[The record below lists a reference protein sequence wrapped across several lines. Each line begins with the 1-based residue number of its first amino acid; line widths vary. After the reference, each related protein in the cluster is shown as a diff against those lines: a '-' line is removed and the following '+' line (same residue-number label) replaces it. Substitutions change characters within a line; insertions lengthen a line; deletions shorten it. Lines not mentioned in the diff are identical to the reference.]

1 MRGLLDPKMDFVFKN
16 IFGSEKHP
24 NILISFLNAT
34 LKPKDL
40 ITEVEIKNTDL
51 NKDYIEDK
59 FSRLDVKATTSN
71 NEIIN
76 IEIQLK
82 NEYNMIKRSLYYW
95 SKLYSEQLNEGE
107 DYSLL
112 KRTICINIL
121 NFKYLKTRMFHSVYR
136 MKEIHT
142 NEELSDIEEIHFIEI
157 PKLEDGS
164 DEKDMLVAWIE
175 FLKNPESEKV
185 RSLEM
190 SVDEIR
196 EAKDELIKMSNDD
209 TQRELYEMRAKTLRD
224 KISALNE
231 AERKGIKKGREE
243 GRKEGIEEGRK
254 EGIEEGIKEG
264 IEKGEKNKAIE
275 IAKSLIN
282 LGLDKESIAKSTG
295 LDLCEVE
302 KLMN

>member
-40 ITEVEIKNTDL
+40 ITAVEIKNTDL
-51 NKDYIEDK
+51 NKGYIEDK

-82 NEYNMIKRSLYYW
+82 NEYNMIKRSLFYW

-107 DYSLL
+107 DYSVL

-121 NFKYLKTRMFHSVYR
+121 NFKYLKTRKFHSGYR
-136 MKEIHT
+136 LKEIYS
-142 NEELSDIEEIHFIEI
+142 NEELTDVAEIHFIEI
-157 PKLEDGS
+157 PKLEEGT

-190 SVDEIR
+190 SIDEIR
-196 EAKDELIKMSNDD
+196 EAKDELIRMSNDD
-209 TQRELYEMRAKTLRD
+209 TPRELYEMRAKTLKD

-231 AERKGIKKGREE
+231 AERKGIKKGRQ
-243 GRKEGIEEGRK
+243 
-254 EGIEEGIKEG
+254 EGIKEG
-264 IEKGEKNKAIE
+264 EKSKAIE

-282 LGLDKESIAKSTG
+282 IGLDKETISKSTG
-295 LDLCEVE
+295 LTLSEIE
-302 KLMN
+302 KLID

>member
-51 NKDYIEDK
+51 NKGYIEDK

-142 NEELSDIEEIHFIEI
+142 NEELSDIQEIHFIEI

-224 KISALNE
+224 KVSALNE
-231 AERKGIKKGREE
+231 AERKGIK
-243 GRKEGIEEGRK
+243 
-254 EGIEEGIKEG
+254 
-264 IEKGEKNKAIE
+264 KGEKNKAIE

-295 LDLCEVE
+295 LDLYEVE